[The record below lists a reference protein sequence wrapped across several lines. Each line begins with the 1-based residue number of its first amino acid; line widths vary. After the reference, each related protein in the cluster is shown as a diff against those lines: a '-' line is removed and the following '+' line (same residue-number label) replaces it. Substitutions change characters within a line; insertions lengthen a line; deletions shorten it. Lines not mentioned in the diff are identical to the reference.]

1 MKAHLLLLLLTLV
14 TTAFSGRGE
23 TICDMQ
29 AARDWCDRTML
40 HRVEG
45 VWRYPDDQTTV
56 LVRRSAA
63 GDGRYDIVV
72 VESPDT
78 RLQPGETIG
87 YLEATPVGTKFE
99 MGVYRT
105 KTGGV
110 LRELGRCAA
119 ELNDKED
126 ALLVKGRKLK
136 FSLGSRWLL
145 PSFWRLIRITLKDPL
160 ESLPKGLVRVYPP
173 GARRQPDYL

>member
-63 GDGRYDIVV
+63 SDGRYDIVV

-119 ELNDKED
+119 ELNDKEKSE
-126 ALLVKGRKLK
+126 AKR
-136 FSLGSRWLL
+136 S
-145 PSFWRLIRITLKDPL
+145 
-160 ESLPKGLVRVYPP
+160 
-173 GARRQPDYL
+173 

>member
-45 VWRYPDDQTTV
+45 VWSYPDDQTTV

-63 GDGRYDIVV
+63 SDGRYDIVV

-126 ALLVKGRKLK
+126 ALPDKGRKLK

>member
-1 MKAHLLLLLLTLV
+1 MKVQLLTLLLTLV

-56 LVRRSAA
+56 LVRRAA
-63 GDGRYDIVV
+63 ASDGRYDIVV

-87 YLEATPVGTKFE
+87 YLETTPVGTKFE

-145 PSFWRLIRITLKDPL
+145 PSFWRQIGRASCR
-160 ESLPKGLVRVYPP
+160 ERV
-173 GARRQPDYL
+173 